1 MASRKMASRKKAK
14 ANANVIIGWTSDLVG
29 YNSSLVAAIE
39 ECARVMPGCHYIVVG
54 NNVIINDANS
64 ADIILAQTSKSS
76 RFGDWAF
83 DPLDTI
89 QQLNYVLNYR
99 NLNTDYIILL
109 TKDKMIPR
117 QIGDNYEYH
126 DERTAVIS
134 LNPCESL
141 DEVQQFATIL
151 LKHVMGHF
159 YIGEGPEAHC
169 VYDYCTMTDM
179 EHYRRI
185 MELANCEADFGF
197 DSFCDDCK
205 ERLRASKLWSKKHP
219 STIECL

>member
-1 MASRKMASRKKAK
+1 MASRKMVSRKKAK
-14 ANANVIIGWTSDLVG
+14 ANTNVIIGWTSDLVG

-117 QIGDNYEYH
+117 QNQKKTNW
-126 DERTAVIS
+126 DE
-134 LNPCESL
+134 P
-141 DEVQQFATIL
+141 
-151 LKHVMGHF
+151 
-159 YIGEGPEAHC
+159 
-169 VYDYCTMTDM
+169 
-179 EHYRRI
+179 
-185 MELANCEADFGF
+185 
-197 DSFCDDCK
+197 
-205 ERLRASKLWSKKHP
+205 
-219 STIECL
+219 